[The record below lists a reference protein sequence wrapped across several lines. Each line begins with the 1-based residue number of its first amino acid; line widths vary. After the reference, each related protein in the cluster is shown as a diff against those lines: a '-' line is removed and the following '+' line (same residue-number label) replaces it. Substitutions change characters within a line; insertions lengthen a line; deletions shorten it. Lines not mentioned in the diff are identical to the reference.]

1 MFLSTEFVDRIKHTC
16 STLVGGMTMSVQ
28 LAPRPK
34 NEDRR
39 VVAVKRT
46 GIIDSDQSENFSVFC
61 ELAKELTNFDYI
73 AFSLFDENYQCK
85 ISTTNGTDNEKNERT
100 EFNVCSYVLLSSE
113 PTLIPDLS
121 KHEKWMHHP
130 AVLSGEGYLG
140 YAGFPV
146 INKDNYAL
154 GTFCLLNS
162 KPSALTEHQVRLIKG
177 IAERIAHQID
187 IQTNQRETTV
197 DAVQS
202 ALRTFTS
209 ISSDNNLSLFNN
221 FLSVCSGK
229 SIPSEE
235 MKSLDEV
242 GLTENSELSS
252 KGKEI
257 LRQMKLQPK
266 VMKKKIVRSKDKPQF
281 LDDLLGEL

>member
-1 MFLSTEFVDRIKHTC
+1 MS
-16 STLVGGMTMSVQ
+16 MSVQ

-34 NEDRR
+34 NEERR
-39 VVAVKRT
+39 VAAVKRT

-61 ELAKELTNFDYI
+61 EIAKALTNFDRVR
-73 AFSLFDENYQCK
+73 FSLFDETFQCH
-85 ISTTNGTDNEKNERT
+85 ISSAGVDENRNGKSERN

-113 PTLIPDLS
+113 PTLIPNMT
-121 KHEKWMHHP
+121 KHERWKTHP
-130 AVLSGEGYLG
+130 KVLSGEGSMG

-154 GTFCLLNS
+154 GTFCLTNK
-162 KPSALTEHQVRLIKG
+162 KPAALTDEQIQLMKG
-177 IAERIAHQID
+177 ISQRIAYQID
-187 IQTNQRETTV
+187 IQTNQRETTL

-209 ISSDNNLSLFNN
+209 ISPDNKLSLFNN
-221 FLSVCSGK
+221 FLSVCSGM
-229 SIPSEE
+229 SLPTDE
-235 MKSLDEV
+235 MKSLDEM
-242 GLTENSELSS
+242 GLTENSELST

-257 LRQMKLQPK
+257 LKQMKLQPK
-266 VMKKKIVRSKDKPQF
+266 VMKRKIVSSKDKPQF

>member
-1 MFLSTEFVDRIKHTC
+1 
-16 STLVGGMTMSVQ
+16 MSVQ
-28 LAPRPK
+28 LAPKPN

-39 VVAVKRT
+39 VMAVKRT

-61 ELAKELTNFDYI
+61 ELAKEITNFDYV
-73 AFSLFDENYQCK
+73 AFSLFDENHQCK
-85 ISTTNGTDNEKNERT
+85 ISTTNGTDYEKSERT

-121 KHEKWMHHP
+121 KHNRWMHHP
-130 AVLSGEGYLG
+130 AVLSGDGYLG

-162 KPSALTEHQVRLIKG
+162 EPRALTAHQIKLIKG
-177 IAERIAHQID
+177 IAERIAYQID

-197 DAVQS
+197 DTFQHALKVFQS
-202 ALRTFTS
+202 IGS
-209 ISSDNNLSLFNN
+209 VNNLSLFSN
-221 FLSVCSGK
+221 FLSVCAGK
-229 SIPSEE
+229 ILPPDE
-235 MKSLDEV
+235 MKTLEEF
-242 GLTENSELSS
+242 GLTDSSELT
-252 KGKEI
+252 KNGREI
-257 LRQMKLQPK
+257 LRHMRLQPK
-266 VMKKKIVRSKDKPQF
+266 VMKKKIVSTKDKPQF

>member
-1 MFLSTEFVDRIKHTC
+1 
-16 STLVGGMTMSVQ
+16 MSIQ

-39 VVAVKRT
+39 LVAVKRT

-61 ELAKELTNFDYI
+61 ELAKEITNFDYI
-73 AFSLFDENYQCK
+73 AFSLFDENHQCK
-85 ISTTNGTDNEKNERT
+85 ISTTNGTDNEKSERT

-121 KHEKWMHHP
+121 KHERWMHHP

-154 GTFCLLNS
+154 GTFCLLDS
-162 KPSALTEHQVRLIKG
+162 EPAALTEHQVKLIKG

-187 IQTNQRETTV
+187 IQTNQRETTI

-202 ALRTFTS
+202 ALKAFAS
-209 ISSDNNLSLFNN
+209 ISPHNDLSLFHN
-221 FLSVCSGK
+221 FLSVCAGQK
-229 SIPSEE
+229 IPSDE
-235 MKSLDEV
+235 MKSLEQT
-242 GLTENSELSS
+242 GLTKSSELSTLGREVL
-252 KGKEI
+252 K
-257 LRQMKLQPK
+257 QMKLQPK
-266 VMKKKIVRSKDKPQF
+266 IMKKKIVSTKDKPQI